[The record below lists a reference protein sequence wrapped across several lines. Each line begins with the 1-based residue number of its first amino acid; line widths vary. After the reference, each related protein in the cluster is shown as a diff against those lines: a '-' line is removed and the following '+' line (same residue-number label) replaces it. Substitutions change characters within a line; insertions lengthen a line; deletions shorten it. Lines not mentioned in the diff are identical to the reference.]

1 MIDQLQERAIDNP
14 WLEETVNYLRK
25 LMQKRDHVMMEK
37 ELAYASLNLSNRAS
51 EMNETVF
58 YSMSQE
64 SIKPAHLRRKVV
76 KGRSS
81 DSQSE

>member
-1 MIDQLQERAIDNP
+1 
-14 WLEETVNYLRK
+14 
-25 LMQKRDHVMMEK
+25 MMEK
-37 ELAYASLNLSNRAS
+37 ELAYASMNLSNRAS
-51 EMNETVF
+51 EMNEMVF
-58 YSMSQE
+58 HSMSQE

>member
-1 MIDQLQERAIDNP
+1 MIDQLQERALDNP

-51 EMNETVF
+51 EMDEMVF
-58 YSMSQE
+58 HSM
-64 SIKPAHLRRKVV
+64 
-76 KGRSS
+76 
-81 DSQSE
+81 